1 MTLNEEACFI
11 ESTSILN
18 GEVSMSEAILISE
31 AASKDS
37 FNEEASMR
45 TSSVRLNK

>member
-1 MTLNEEACFI
+1 MTLNEEACLI

-18 GEVSMSEAILISE
+18 WEVSMRKAILISE

-37 FNEEASMR
+37 FNEEAS
-45 TSSVRLNK
+45 VGLKK